1 MAFTVTANTSTGFS
15 IDTGNTVATF
25 NSSTGGD
32 GEVYANNAT
41 WATVRSATS
50 GTADNTSTTAAVYTE
65 PGYWFGRVF
74 LPFDSS
80 ALPDG
85 ATIVSAKVR
94 VYVDAVLGDNDNDG
108 DDFIRLVES
117 TQASSTGLVNG
128 DFDQLGTTAL
138 ANDID
143 ITSISAGGFIEFIL
157 NSTGLAL
164 LNDTG
169 YTKFGLREGHDIND
183 NPTGTG
189 ITGIRINTSDN
200 ASNDPE
206 LVVAYTVGGTNYTL
220 TADAGSFSIT
230 GTAANLERNLKVVAN
245 TGSYVITGTAA
256 NLERSLKVVANAGSY
271 SITGTAA
278 NLGYNRKVVADTGTF
293 LITGANANLES
304 SREVFAESGS
314 VIITGTDATLRKSIN
329 MTADSGSFAVSGT
342 NATLTATRRLTASS
356 GSVTVTGT
364 DASFRKSINFNA
376 EAGAITLTGTSAS
389 LEYNRRLVAD
399 TGVFTLTGTDASLES
414 SKEVFAESGTVT
426 ITGTDATLSVH
437 RKMVADSGSYSILG
451 TAVTFELARRLLADS
466 GTVEITGTD
475 ATLDY
480 QQGYFLNAESGSVVI
495 TGTPTR
501 ITFDVIPTIQGRNY
515 YIDSNG
521 SVYWVISENIGL
533 VEKV

>member
-1 MAFTVTANTSTGFS
+1 MAFNVTANTSTGFS

-32 GEVYANNAT
+32 GEAYANNAT
-41 WATVRSATS
+41 WATVRAATT

-65 PGYWFGRVF
+65 PGFWIGRVF

-117 TQASSTGLVNG
+117 TQATSTGLVNG

-169 YTKFGLREGHDIND
+169 YTQFGLREGHDINN

-206 LVVAYTVGGTNYTL
+206 LVVAYTVGVTDTPVTPGIASLTTSLFAPIVTTTNNVAITTLAPTALTTTAFAPTVAATNNYAITTASPSSLTITTFAPTVSVSANTAITTASPTALTTTTFAPTVAATNNVAITTLSPTALTTTTWSPTVAFTANYAITTASPTALTLTGLVPTVSATNNVVVTPGAASLTLTQQTPSVSAGANVAVVPSTTSLTL
-220 TADAGSFSIT
+220 TAFAPTIATSDNK
-230 GTAANLERNLKVVAN
+230 TA
-245 TGSYVITGTAA
+245 TPDI
-256 NLERSLKVVANAGSY
+256 
-271 SITGTAA
+271 
-278 NLGYNRKVVADTGTF
+278 
-293 LITGANANLES
+293 
-304 SREVFAESGS
+304 
-314 VIITGTDATLRKSIN
+314 ATLSLTQQTPNVVVNQIL
-329 MTADSGSFAVSGT
+329 TPGVASL
-342 NATLTATRRLTASS
+342 TLTTFAPDATASS
-356 GSVTVTGT
+356 GSLVLTPGVV
-364 DASFRKSINFNA
+364 NM
-376 EAGAITLTGTSAS
+376 ITTMFAPT
-389 LEYNRRLVAD
+389 
-399 TGVFTLTGTDASLES
+399 
-414 SKEVFAESGTVT
+414 VFASDNTYVTPQTAQLRLRGTRPIVNG
-426 ITGTDATLSVH
+426 IV
-437 RKMVADSGSYSILG
+437 
-451 TAVTFELARRLLADS
+451 
-466 GTVEITGTD
+466 
-475 ATLDY
+475 
-480 QQGYFLNAESGSVVI
+480 
-495 TGTPTR
+495 PTK
-501 ITFDVIPTIQGRNY
+501 DY
-515 YIDSNG
+515 YIDSSGNI
-521 SVYWVISENIGL
+521 YWVLNQDIGL
-533 VEKV
+533 VERI